1 MSVTENEERK
11 GMHIDCDKENS
22 YVQAAR
28 EYLSEYTVF
37 RRIFESD
44 EYEKSYFGK
53 SEKTLD
59 REGKIYALP
68 GSEVDIRMKM
78 FEIRRFVLSLGNC
91 NEKLFLFYHY
101 IHGLSVERCAELM
114 KISRRSAFRLK
125 KRALA
130 FAGRKL
136 ERYFEKDKEGVR

>member
-1 MSVTENEERK
+1 MY
-11 GMHIDCDKENS
+11 IDNDKEKE
-22 YVQAAR
+22 YIEAAR

-37 RRIFESD
+37 RKLIEMN

-53 SEKTLD
+53 SEKSLD
-59 REGKIYALP
+59 MEGKRYLLP
-68 GSEVDIRMKM
+68 GSEGEARMKM

-101 IHGLSVERCAELM
+101 IHGESVERCAELM

-125 KRALA
+125 RRALA
-130 FAGRKL
+130 FGGRKL
-136 ERYFEKDKEGVR
+136 EKYFESMKDGVR

>member
-1 MSVTENEERK
+1 M
-11 GMHIDCDKENS
+11 
-22 YVQAAR
+22 AR
-28 EYLSEYTVF
+28 EYLSEYAVF
-37 RRIFESD
+37 RKLIEMNN
-44 EYEKSYFGK
+44 YEKNYFGK
-53 SEKTLD
+53 SEKSLD
-59 REGKIYALP
+59 PEGKLLALP
-68 GSEVDIRMKM
+68 GSEPDIRLKM

-101 IHGLSVERCAELM
+101 IHGESVERCAELI

-136 ERYFEKDKEGVR
+136 ERYFEKQKEGVR

>member
-1 MSVTENEERK
+1 MY
-11 GMHIDCDKENS
+11 IDNDKEKG
-22 YVQAAR
+22 YVEAAR

-37 RRIFESD
+37 RKLMEMN
-44 EYEKSYFGK
+44 EYEKNYFGK

-59 REGKIYALP
+59 FEGRKHLLP
-68 GSEVDIRMKM
+68 GSEGELRMKM

-101 IHGLSVERCAELM
+101 VHGESVERCAELL

-125 KRALA
+125 KRALD

-136 ERYFEKDKEGVR
+136 ERYFEAMKEEVR

>member
-1 MSVTENEERK
+1 MNR
-11 GMHIDCDKENS
+11 
-22 YVQAAR
+22 
-28 EYLSEYTVF
+28 
-37 RRIFESD
+37 
-44 EYEKSYFGK
+44 YEKNYFGK

-59 REGKIYALP
+59 IEGKKYGLP
-68 GSEVDIRMKM
+68 GSDPDIRIKM

-101 IHGLSVERCAELM
+101 IHGESVERCGELL

-136 ERYFEKDKEGVR
+136 ETYLAKEKDGVR

>member
-1 MSVTENEERK
+1 MY
-11 GMHIDCDKENS
+11 IDNDKEKE
-22 YVQAAR
+22 YIEAAR

-37 RRIFESD
+37 RKLIEMS
-44 EYEKSYFGK
+44 EYEKNYFGK
-53 SEKTLD
+53 SEKALD
-59 REGKIYALP
+59 VEGKKYLLP
-68 GSEVDIRMKM
+68 GSEGQIRMKM

-101 IHGLSVERCAELM
+101 VHGESVERCAELL

-125 KRALA
+125 RRALA

-136 ERYFEKDKEGVR
+136 ERYFEEMREGVK